1 MFINQKVAETL
12 LLPDAHIKE
21 LLTAV
26 ENKLTSATRKM
37 VWQQRYYAPCSHQLM
52 GYSCVNGNDKPV
64 RREGRG
70 TLAAECSVC
79 VCVAVCVF

>member
-1 MFINQKVAETL
+1 MFINQKVAEIL

-26 ENKLTSATRKM
+26 ENKLTIATEDC
-37 VWQQRYYAPCSHQLM
+37 VATTIYAPCSHQLM

-70 TLAAECSVC
+70 TLAAESSVC